1 VNRRVRTLV
10 IPSIAIVLGL
20 LTAACGGGG
29 KAAKGDARPVTSAP
43 PVTQAALDPN
53 LNTVAQ
59 AKVSSVK
66 VFADP
71 SDTSKVTQTLANPV
85 ESGAPLV
92 FLVEKTQVDWL
103 MVDLPVR
110 PNGSTGWIKMG
121 DVSLSTHD
129 YRIVVELNSHKITV
143 LKGANVVLSE
153 PVGVGR
159 GQAPTP
165 GGKFYIKEL
174 LQPPTPNTVYGPYAY
189 GLSGFSDVFKTFA
202 GGEGV
207 IGIHGNNDPSSL
219 GKDVSAGCIRMSN
232 TGITTLAKM
241 LPLGVPVEVRT

>member
-1 VNRRVRTLV
+1 VNRTVRSRL
-10 IPSIAIVLGL
+10 IPSVALSLAL
-20 LTAACGGGG
+20 LATACGGGG
-29 KAAKGDARPVTSAP
+29 KAAGGAARPVTSAP
-43 PVTQAALDPN
+43 PVTQASVDPN

-59 AKVSSVK
+59 AKVASVK
-66 VFADP
+66 VFAQP
-71 SDTSKVTQTLANPV
+71 SDTGAAAQTLANPAK
-85 ESGAPLV
+85 SGAPLV
-92 FLVEKTQVDWL
+92 FLVEKTQGDWL

-110 PNGSTGWIKMG
+110 PNGSTGWVKAA
-121 DVSLSTHD
+121 DVSTSTHD
-129 YRIVVELNSHKITV
+129 YRIIVELNAHKITV
-143 LKGANVVLSE
+143 MKGAATVLSE

-159 GQAPTP
+159 GNAPTP

-189 GLSGFSDVFKTFA
+189 GLSGFSDAFDTFA
-202 GGEGV
+202 GGEAV

-241 LPLGVPVEVRT
+241 LPLGVPVEILK

>member
-1 VNRRVRTLV
+1 MHRRVRTVV

-29 KAAKGDARPVTSAP
+29 KAAKGDARPAGTAP
-43 PVTQAALDPN
+43 PVTQAAIDPN

-66 VFADP
+66 VFAEP
-71 SDTSKVTQTLANPV
+71 SDTAKTTNTLANPV
-85 ESGAPLV
+85 KSGAPLV
-92 FLVEKTQVDWL
+92 FLVEKMQADWL

-110 PNGSTGWIKMG
+110 PNGSTGWVKAS
-121 DVSLSTHD
+121 DVALSTHD
-129 YRIVVELNSHKITV
+129 YRIIVELNAHKITV
-143 LKGANVVLSE
+143 MKGTNTVLSE

-189 GLSGFSDVFKTFA
+189 GLSGFSEALDSFA
-202 GGEGV
+202 GGEAV

-241 LPLGVPVEVRT
+241 LPLGVPVEVRK